1 MERPAIA
8 AVLGV
13 GLWHVHFLL
22 AGARAPDVG
31 SASIPVLAFAVVT
44 LAVERGAFP
53 ALETERDRQL
63 FGPVLLGLVLVA
75 AVTGMVA
82 VYTSDFMGAQWT
94 TVGWSV
100 WGGAIMTAAFLLRS
114 VVHRRIAL
122 AVLVVCVVRV
132 FAVDTVG
139 LSDTAR
145 IGAFLILGLV
155 LVGIALLYNRYST
168 ELKSWL

>member
-1 MERPAIA
+1 M
-8 AVLGV
+8 
-13 GLWHVHFLL
+13 
-22 AGARAPDVG
+22 
-31 SASIPVLAFAVVT
+31 VT

-53 ALETERDRQL
+53 ALETEQDREL
-63 FGPVLLGLVLVA
+63 WGPVLLGLVLVA
-75 AVTGMVA
+75 TLTGMVA
-82 VYTSDFMGAQWT
+82 VYTSDIMGAQWT

-114 VVHRRIAL
+114 AIHRRVAL

-155 LVGIALLYNRYST
+155 LVGIALLYNRYSA